1 MLEITEGAIKNGK
14 TQGTGNIGLEA
25 RVTLGTRHKMNT
37 NKTKVQHRILKRWTE
52 ANENSNTGNLKN
64 LN

>member
-37 NKTKVQHRILKRWTE
+37 NKTKVQHRILKR
-52 ANENSNTGNLKN
+52 
-64 LN
+64 